1 MSSSSEL
8 SSRFLFADGFFNSIC
23 SAIFQ
28 IFNQVGVVAINLLGE
43 NTLDVALPGHTVDGW
58 NSLGEEQQQQPI
70 GSVMY
75 PSMGGNRVSNGA
87 LDDLSFDMNLDPD
100 SAQRIRQIVAAKE
113 NAVNKEDYDAAKR
126 LKAAEGELCG

>member
-1 MSSSSEL
+1 
-8 SSRFLFADGFFNSIC
+8 
-23 SAIFQ
+23 
-28 IFNQVGVVAINLLGE
+28 
-43 NTLDVALPGHTVDGW
+43 
-58 NSLGEEQQQQPI
+58 
-70 GSVMY
+70 MY

-126 LKAAEGELCG
+126 LKAAEGELCGWVAFREVITWKVDVGIRNTITLYLLPIIIRYIASCSGSVYN

>member
-1 MSSSSEL
+1 M
-8 SSRFLFADGFFNSIC
+8 
-23 SAIFQ
+23 
-28 IFNQVGVVAINLLGE
+28 
-43 NTLDVALPGHTVDGW
+43 
-58 NSLGEEQQQQPI
+58 GEEQQQQQQQPI
-70 GSVMY
+70 GSAMY
-75 PSMGGNRVSNGA
+75 PTMGSNRRPNGA

>member
-1 MSSSSEL
+1 M
-8 SSRFLFADGFFNSIC
+8 
-23 SAIFQ
+23 
-28 IFNQVGVVAINLLGE
+28 
-43 NTLDVALPGHTVDGW
+43 
-58 NSLGEEQQQQPI
+58 
-70 GSVMY
+70 
-75 PSMGGNRVSNGA
+75 SNGA